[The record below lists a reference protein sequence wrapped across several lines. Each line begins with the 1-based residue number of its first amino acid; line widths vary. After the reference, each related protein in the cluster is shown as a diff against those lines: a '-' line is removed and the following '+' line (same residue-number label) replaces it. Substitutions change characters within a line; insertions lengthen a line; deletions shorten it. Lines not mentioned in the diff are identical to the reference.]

1 MNKISKIVVPTLAIA
16 MGAALVGSVSST
28 LAWYQYSTKAQA
40 AYIGTSV
47 GNSENLEIRVKDGA
61 PVNNQQNYKWVSNAK
76 SADIAQLVSEGYGT
90 NVIPVT
96 PATLAS
102 YDGTADALPTITNNN
117 VVDKFYS
124 GVETGVAGYG
134 KAATDANYVQ
144 FKLNVRYKK
153 TGDAVSYE
161 EKALKLVD
169 LTIVS
174 DNATVDNDLWKAVRV
189 QISSSHKTG
198 EQQKIDPQT
207 NEPMVDG
214 NNDPIMED
222 VFDNY
227 NSLLARDSQTKIAPI
242 TDNTDPEYAANQAQK
257 YVLTDT
263 SANLD
268 TDNNGELDQAWK
280 YEWEDNSAVVYGGAT
295 GSQQKAINAAYGDLD
310 QKVAVIPADAE
321 NGVELT
327 VTIWIEGWQ
336 KLEHFPNGNKND
348 TLWSSVTGVIT
359 GEEEP
364 SAHNFGSIALTEG
377 VLYLDSTTNKLY
389 SRTASETWEEVTVA
403 TVAGVNPD
411 AAHAT
416 GNVGDY
422 YIYTNGDQRTLYRF
436 NGGSYSSAM
445 WDPTTYVNT
454 QFKVGL
460 RFAAEENA

>member
-1 MNKISKIVVPTLAIA
+1 MKMNKISKIVVPTLAIA

-174 DNATVDNDLWKAVRV
+174 DKTVNNAAVENDLWKAVRV
-189 QISSSHKTG
+189 QISSTDNST
-198 EQQKIDPQT
+198 QT
-207 NEPMVDG
+207 PTE
-214 NNDPIMED
+214 
-222 VFDNY
+222 Y

-242 TDNTDPEYAANQAQK
+242 TDTEDPGYAANQAQK

-280 YEWEDNSAVVYGGAT
+280 YEWEGNSAVVYGGEE

-348 TLWSSVTGVIT
+348 TLWSSVSVIT
-359 GEEEP
+359 GTGVP
-364 SAHNFGSIALTEG
+364 NSANPAISSIVPTEG
-377 VLYLDSTTNKLY
+377 VLYIDSDTNKLY
-389 SRTASETWEEVTVA
+389 SYTSSNTWEEVAGA
-403 TVAGVNPD
+403 TVANVNPD

-416 GNVGDY
+416 GNVGAY
-422 YIYTNGDQRTLYRF
+422 YIYANGDETTVYRF

>member
-1 MNKISKIVVPTLAIA
+1 MKMNKISKIVVPTLAIA

-102 YDGTADALPTITNNN
+102 YDGTANALPTITNDN

-174 DNATVDNDLWKAVRV
+174 ENATVDNDLWKAVRV
-189 QISSSHKTG
+189 QISSTDNST
-198 EQQKIDPQT
+198 QT
-207 NEPMVDG
+207 PTE
-214 NNDPIMED
+214 
-222 VFDNY
+222 Y

-242 TDNTDPEYAANQAQK
+242 TDTEDPGYAANQAQK

-280 YEWEDNSAVVYGGAT
+280 YEWEDNSAVVYGGAA

-364 SAHNFGSIALTEG
+364 SAHNFGSIVLTEG

-422 YIYTNGDQRTLYRF
+422 YIYTNGDQRSLYRF